1 MIKTVKIRD
10 LYIFPIFKNGKSSI
24 DQYAEK
30 NKCRW
35 LINEQSNRADY
46 INVFIRNPKERFIS
60 GVHSFIE
67 FERRKNPN
75 LDYETM
81 LYVIE
86 NHGVINEHYQ
96 AQYFWIKSLAEFYK
110 GEIMCRPIKELY
122 TLIPNR
128 DKPRIPDIS
137 QSQYTRISKIVFK
150 DIQYDEAILKNHLL
164 KKISIEKFIK
174 DVKNTLS
181 ST

>member
-1 MIKTVKIRD
+1 MIKIIKIKD
-10 LYIFPIFKNGKSSI
+10 LYVFPIFKNGTNSI
-24 DQYAEK
+24 GRYAEEK
-30 NKCRW
+30 KCRW

-67 FERRKNPN
+67 WERRKNPN

-86 NHGVINEHYQ
+86 NHGIINEHYQ
-96 AQYFWIKSLAEFYK
+96 AQYFWIKNLAEFYK
-110 GEIMCRPIKELY
+110 GDIMCRPIKELY
-122 TLIPNR
+122 TLIPYK
-128 DKPRIPDIS
+128 DKPRIPAIS
-137 QSQYTRISKIVFK
+137 QSQHARISKMIPK
-150 DIQYDEAILKNHLL
+150 DIQYDEIILENQLL